1 MRISCQDCPLRKL
14 DSFQAFSA
22 SDIKIT
28 DALKHGELRVDAGMP
43 ILEEG
48 TSSPQLYTV
57 LQGQGVRYKTLE
69 SGRRQV
75 LSFVFPGDFLGLQAA
90 VMEEM
95 DHSVEST
102 TEMVLCVFDRKDL
115 RRLYRDAPERAF
127 DVTWVAAEEETM
139 LSEALTAVGQRTAKE
154 RVAWGLM
161 RLMQRSKASGLARR
175 DRAPMPFR
183 QTDFADAM
191 GLSLVHTNKTLSM
204 IRRAELA
211 TWADGWLDIHDPEG
225 LAEMAGTPLNGDH
238 CRPLI

>member
-1 MRISCQDCPLRKL
+1 MRIRCHDCPLRKL
-14 DSFQAFSA
+14 EGFQTFTAT
-22 SDIKIT
+22 DVKIT

-48 TSSPQLYTV
+48 SSSPQLYTV
-57 LQGQGVRYKTLE
+57 LQGQGVRFKTLE

-115 RRLYRDAPERAF
+115 RRLYREAPERAF
-127 DVTWVAAEEETM
+127 DITWAAAEEETL

-154 RVAWGLM
+154 RVAWGLL
-161 RLMQRSKASGLARR
+161 RLMQRAQASGLARGN
-175 DRAPMPFR
+175 RAPMPFR
-183 QTDFADAM
+183 QHDFADAM
-191 GLSLVHTNKTLSM
+191 GLSLVHTNKTLSA
-204 IRRAELA
+204 IRREALA
-211 TWADGWLDIHDPEG
+211 TWAEGWLEIHDPDA
-225 LAEMAGTPLNGDH
+225 LAALAGTPPQDNH

>member
-1 MRISCQDCPLRKL
+1 MRITCTDCPLRKL
-14 DSFQAFSA
+14 DSFQTFSA
-22 SDIKIT
+22 SDVKVT

-127 DVTWVAAEEETM
+127 DVTWAAAEEETM

-154 RVAWGLM
+154 RVAWGLL
-161 RLMQRSKASGLARR
+161 RLMDRSRASGMAKKN
-175 DRAPMPFR
+175 RAPMPFR
-183 QTDFADAM
+183 QHDFADAM
-191 GLSLVHTNKTLSM
+191 GLSLVHTNKTLSA
-204 IRRAELA
+204 IRRSKIA
-211 TWADGWLDIHDPEG
+211 TWADGWLDIHDHDKLVE
-225 LAEMAGTPLNGDH
+225 LAGTPPNGNH

>member
-1 MRISCQDCPLRKL
+1 MRISCENCPLREL
-14 DSFQAFSA
+14 ESFQTLSA
-22 SDIKIT
+22 SDIKVT
-28 DALKHGELRVDAGMP
+28 EALKHGELRVDAGMP
-43 ILEEG
+43 ILAEG
-48 TSSPQLYTV
+48 TSSPQLFTV

-69 SGRRQV
+69 NGRRQV

-90 VMEEM
+90 VMDEM
-95 DHSVEST
+95 DHSVESA

-127 DVTWVAAEEETM
+127 DVTWIAAEEETM

-161 RLMQRSKASGLARR
+161 RLMQRSQASGLARKN
-175 DRAPMPFR
+175 RAPMPFR

-191 GLSLVHTNKTLSM
+191 GLSLVHTNKTLSA
-204 IRRAELA
+204 IRRDKLA
-211 TWADGWLDIHDPEG
+211 TWANGWLEIHDPDGLSG
-225 LAEMAGTPLNGDH
+225 LAGTALNGTH